1 LKCCDNQNLI
11 IMKQNYHQK
20 LFFAPIKRQ
29 SFLTVVLFVLAFG
42 ANAQIST
49 FPWMETFEDNS
60 PSRGAWTQIY
70 EVNNMSWTFATS
82 PSTGGGGVTA
92 YEGVKFAN
100 YPGTSHDFD
109 KTKLVSPVLD
119 LSAVSNPSV
128 SFYFRNPFWNPDQN
142 WLRIFY
148 RTSESAA
155 WVQIAEFHS
164 DVRTW
169 TSSGDIALPSPSATY
184 QIAVEV
190 ETDYG
195 YSTTVDALEVK
206 GNTLGLHEFSKSVV
220 KYYPNPTGGLLNLS
234 SGETISDVTVF
245 NLLGQKVLESTIN
258 SNQGQLDISSL
269 TSGNYVIHANTEK
282 GKEIFKIVKK

>member
-1 LKCCDNQNLI
+1 
-11 IMKQNYHQK
+11 MRQNYHQN
-20 LFFAPIKRQ
+20 LFFAPHKRQ
-29 SFLTVVLFVLAFG
+29 FFLTVVLLILAIG

-60 PSRGAWTQIY
+60 PTRSSWTQIY

-82 PSTGGGGVTA
+82 PSTGGSGVTA

-100 YPGTSHDFD
+100 YPGTSHNFD
-109 KTKLVSPVLD
+109 KTKLVSPVFD
-119 LSAVSNPSV
+119 FSAVTNPTV
-128 SFYFRNPFWNPDQN
+128 SFYYRNPYWNPDQN

-148 RTSESAA
+148 RTSQSSA

-164 DVRTW
+164 DIRAW
-169 TSSGDIALPSPSATY
+169 TFSEEIALPSPSATY

-206 GNTLGLHEFSKSVV
+206 ATALGTHEFSKSLV
-220 KYYPNPTGGLLNLS
+220 KYYPNPTEKLLNLS
-234 SGETISDVTVF
+234 SSETISDVTVF

-258 SNQGQLDISSL
+258 SNEGQLDISSL

>member
-1 LKCCDNQNLI
+1 
-11 IMKQNYHQK
+11 MKQNYHQK
-20 LFFAPIKRQ
+20 LFFAPIKRR
-29 SFLTVVLFVLAFG
+29 SFLTVVLLTLAIG
-42 ANAQIST
+42 VNAQVST
-49 FPWMETFEDNS
+49 FPWMETFEDGS
-60 PSRGAWTQIY
+60 ATRGSWTQIY

-82 PSTGGGGVTA
+82 PSTGGAGITA

-100 YPGTSHDFD
+100 YPGTSHLFD

-119 LSAVSNPSV
+119 LSAVSNPTV
-128 SFYFRNPFWNPDQN
+128 SFYYRNPFWDPDQN

-148 RTSESAA
+148 RTSASSE

-164 DVRTW
+164 DIRAW
-169 TSSGDIALPSPSATY
+169 AFSEEIALPSPSATY

-195 YSTTVDALEVK
+195 YATTVDALEVK
-206 GNTLGLHEFSKSVV
+206 GSALGTNEFSKSLV
-220 KYYPNPTGGLLNLS
+220 KYYPNPTEKLLNLS
-234 SGETISDVTVF
+234 SSETISDVTVF

-258 SNQGQLDISSL
+258 SNEGQLDISGL